1 MWSLFYQNPTQT
13 QRQLLL
19 FLHSFFNTWEPKV
32 FPPLLRFAIHRIAGS
47 EGTSQSNPINNSFQA
62 LSRPLR
68 FSPTLWAVHM
78 QFSRRAWLGPWRVR
92 GRKQGGYFGLKIC
105 PGHVNTSSLQ
115 FRLFV
120 CSCTSIFIA
129 SLVIRMR
136 TETNPLLAN

>member
-1 MWSLFYQNPTQT
+1 MWSLFYQNPMQT
-13 QRQLLL
+13 QRQWLN
-19 FLHSFFNTWEPKV
+19 FLHSVFNTWELQV
-32 FPPLLRFAIHRIAGS
+32 FLPLLRFAIHRTAGS
-47 EGTSQSNPINNSFQA
+47 EGTSQSNPINNSLHPYLDPSDFLPHCA
-62 LSRPLR
+62 
-68 FSPTLWAVHM
+68 AVHM
-78 QFSRRAWLGPWRVR
+78 KFSRRAWLGPWRVR

-105 PGHVNTSSLQ
+105 PGHVNTSFLQ